1 MARRELGDVL
11 LEVKDLNVDY
21 LTLNG
26 AVRAVTDASFTL
38 RRGEILGL
46 AGESGS
52 GKSTLTTALLRLQR
66 PPAVTA
72 SGSVIYRSADGSATE
87 LVGRTDEELLPLRWS
102 KMAIVMQSAMDAL
115 NPVKRLGAQ
124 FQDVLMQ
131 HDPRMKPKEALK
143 RAGDL
148 LALSGIPRD
157 RVDSYP
163 HEMSGGM
170 RQRSLISLA
179 LACDPDLVVMDEPT
193 TAVDVVMQR
202 TIMSQVL
209 RLQRELGFAIIFV
222 THDLSLLLEL
232 SDRLAIM
239 YAGKIVEI
247 GPADVL
253 YRNPRHPYTTALRDS
268 FPPLYAPLKEM
279 RGIPGAAPDL
289 LNLPPGCSFSPR
301 CPRAMA
307 ACSRIEPPLVPVTDR
322 VDAACHLNDPLIVE
336 DPRLSCESE
345 LREHPELLEDPAW
358 REAQAAPLGAGEK
371 PPVLRAEREGAAR

>member
-21 LTLNG
+21 LALNG
-26 AVRAVTDASFTL
+26 AVRAVTDANFTL

-66 PPAVTA
+66 APAVTA
-72 SGSVIYRSADGSATE
+72 SGSVVYHSSDGAPIE
-87 LVGRTDEELLPLRWS
+87 LVGRTDEELLPLRWA

-124 FQDVLMQ
+124 FEDVLMQ
-131 HDPRMKPKEALK
+131 HDPRMKPKEALQ

-179 LACDPDLVVMDEPT
+179 LACDPELVVMDEPT

-247 GPADVL
+247 GPADEL
-253 YRNPRHPYTTALRDS
+253 YRNPRHAYTKALRDS

-289 LNLPPGCSFSPR
+289 LNLPPGCAFSPR
-301 CPRAMA
+301 CPRAMTV
-307 ACSRIEPPLVPVTDR
+307 CSLTEPPLVPVADR
-322 VDAACHLNDPLIVE
+322 VDAACHLNDPVVMD
-336 DPRLSCESE
+336 DPDLSQASE
-345 LREHPELLEDPAW
+345 LRSRPELLEDKAW
-358 REAQAAPLGAGEK
+358 RDAQAEALGNGEAP
-371 PPVLRAEREGAAR
+371 PTLRSEREGAAR

>member
-26 AVRAVTDASFTL
+26 AVRAVTDAGFTL

-66 PPAVTA
+66 APAVTT
-72 SGSVIYRSADGSATE
+72 SGSVVYHSGDGSRTE
-87 LVGRTDEELLPLRWS
+87 LVGRTDEELLPLRWN
-102 KMAIVMQSAMDAL
+102 KLAIVMQSAMDAL

-131 HDPRMKPKEALK
+131 HDPRMKPKEALQ

-179 LACDPDLVVMDEPT
+179 LACDPELVVMDEPT

-247 GPADVL
+247 GPADEL
-253 YRNPRHPYTTALRDS
+253 YRNPRHPYTEALRDS

-279 RGIPGAAPDL
+279 QGIPGAAPDL
-289 LNLPPGCSFSPR
+289 LKLPPGCAFSPR

-307 ACSRIEPPLVPVTDR
+307 VCSQREPALVPLTPR
-322 VDAACHLNDPLIVE
+322 VDAACHLNDPVLRD
-336 DPRLSCESE
+336 DPDLGRTSD
-345 LREHPELLEDPAW
+345 LRSRPELLDDPAW
-358 REAQAAPLGAGEK
+358 REAQTSGSSEGVPTSARRPEH
-371 PPVLRAEREGAAR
+371 EGAVR

>member
-1 MARRELGDVL
+1 MARREVGDVL
-11 LEVKDLNVDY
+11 LEVQDLDVDY

-26 AVRAVTDASFTL
+26 AVRAVSDASFTL
-38 RRGEILGL
+38 HRGEILGL

-66 PPAVTA
+66 DPAVTA
-72 SGSVIYRSADGSATE
+72 GGRVLFHDGMGGATDLVPHTDKE
-87 LVGRTDEELLPLRWS
+87 LQHLRWNRL
-102 KMAIVMQSAMDAL
+102 AIVMQSAMDAL

-124 FQDVLMQ
+124 FVDVLRE
-131 HDPRMKPKEALK
+131 HDPRMSEKEALQ

-157 RVDSYP
+157 RVDSFP

-179 LACDPDLVVMDEPT
+179 LACDPELVVMDEPT

-247 GPADVL
+247 GPSEEL
-253 YRNPRHPYTTALRDS
+253 YRSPRHPYTRALRDS
-268 FPPLYAPLKEM
+268 FPPLYAPLEEM
-279 RGIPGAAPDL
+279 HGIPGTAPDL
-289 LNLPPGCSFSPR
+289 LNLPTGCSFAPR
-301 CPRAMA
+301 CASAMEI
-307 ACSRIEPPLVPVTDR
+307 CRQVRPELVPVTDQ
-322 VDAACHLNDPLIVE
+322 VDAACHLNSPDARVAAVAAASRTTHE
-336 DPRLSCESE
+336 
-345 LREHPELLEDPAW
+345 EHS
-358 REAQAAPLGAGEK
+358 
-371 PPVLRAEREGAAR
+371 

>member
-1 MARRELGDVL
+1 MARREVGDVL
-11 LEVKDLNVDY
+11 LEVQDLNVDY

-26 AVRAVTDASFTL
+26 AVRAVSDASFTL
-38 RRGEILGL
+38 HRGEILGL
-46 AGESGS
+46 AGESCS

-66 PPAVTA
+66 DPAVTA
-72 SGSVIYRSADGSATE
+72 GGKVLFHEEDGSVVD
-87 LVGRTDEELLPLRWS
+87 LVPRTDKELLHLRWD
-102 KMAIVMQSAMDAL
+102 KLAIVMQSAMDAL

-124 FQDVLMQ
+124 FVDVLRQ
-131 HDPRMKPKEALK
+131 HDPRMSEKEALQ

-157 RVDSYP
+157 RVDSFP

-179 LACDPDLVVMDEPT
+179 LACDPELVVMDEPT

-209 RLQRELGFAIIFV
+209 RLQRELGFAVIFV

-239 YAGKIVEI
+239 YAGRIVEI
-247 GPADVL
+247 GPSEEL
-253 YRNPRHPYTTALRDS
+253 YRRPKHPYTAALRDS

-279 RGIPGAAPDL
+279 RGIPGSAPDL
-289 LNLPPGCSFSPR
+289 LNLPAGCAFAPR
-301 CPRAMA
+301 CEKAMTI
-307 ACSRIEPPLVPVTDR
+307 CSEVRPPLTEVAER
-322 VDAACHLNDPLIVE
+322 VDAACHLNTPE
-336 DPRLSCESE
+336 PAAAGARGGTGAESKGG
-345 LREHPELLEDPAW
+345 
-358 REAQAAPLGAGEK
+358 EAA
-371 PPVLRAEREGAAR
+371 

>member
-1 MARRELGDVL
+1 MTRRDVGEVL
-11 LEVKDLNVDY
+11 LEVQDLSVDY

-26 AVRAVTDASFTL
+26 AVSAVSHASFTL

-66 PPAVTA
+66 SPAVTV
-72 SGSVIYRSADGSATE
+72 GGKVLYHGDDGTVTD
-87 LVGRTDEELLPLRWS
+87 LVPRTDKELLHLRWN
-102 KMAIVMQSAMDAL
+102 KLAIVMQSAMDAL

-124 FQDVLMQ
+124 FVDVLRQ
-131 HDPRMKPKEALK
+131 HDPRMAEKAALE

-157 RVDSYP
+157 RVDSFP

-209 RLQRELGFAIIFV
+209 RLQRELGFAIVFV

-239 YAGKIVEI
+239 YAGKVVEI
-247 GPADVL
+247 GPSTEL
-253 YRNPRHPYTTALRDS
+253 YHHPKHPYTKALRDS
-268 FPPLYAPLKEM
+268 FPPLYAPLVEM
-279 RGIPGAAPDL
+279 RGIPGTAPDL
-289 LNLPPGCSFSPR
+289 MNLPDGCAFAPR
-301 CPRAMA
+301 CARAMDL
-307 ACSRIEPPLVPVTDR
+307 CLTKRPELVQVSEK
-322 VDAACHLNDPLIVE
+322 VDAACHLNDPQKEPV
-336 DPRLSCESE
+336 
-345 LREHPELLEDPAW
+345 
-358 REAQAAPLGAGEK
+358 GAGPSDARSEN
-371 PPVLRAEREGAAR
+371 GHAA

>member
-1 MARRELGDVL
+1 MARRDVGDVL
-11 LEVKDLNVDY
+11 LEVQDLSVDY

-26 AVRAVTDASFTL
+26 AVSAVSHASFTL

-66 PPAVTA
+66 SPAVTV
-72 SGSVIYRSADGSATE
+72 GGKVLHHGDDGTVTD
-87 LVGRTDEELLPLRWS
+87 LVPRTDKELLHLRWN
-102 KMAIVMQSAMDAL
+102 KLAIVMQSAMDAL

-124 FQDVLMQ
+124 FVDVLRQ
-131 HDPRMKPKEALK
+131 HDPRMSEKVAIE

-157 RVDSYP
+157 RVDSFP

-209 RLQRELGFAIIFV
+209 RLQRELGFAIVFV

-247 GPADVL
+247 GPSTEL
-253 YRNPRHPYTTALRDS
+253 YHHPKHPYTKALRDS
-268 FPPLYAPLKEM
+268 FPPLYAPLVEM
-279 RGIPGAAPDL
+279 RGIPGTAPDL
-289 LNLPPGCSFSPR
+289 MNLPEGCAFAPR
-301 CPRAMA
+301 CARAMDVCA
-307 ACSRIEPPLVPVTDR
+307 TKRPELVQVSEK
-322 VDAACHLNDPLIVE
+322 VDAACHLNDHQ
-336 DPRLSCESE
+336 
-345 LREHPELLEDPAW
+345 REPV
-358 REAQAAPLGAGEK
+358 GAGPADARSEN
-371 PPVLRAEREGAAR
+371 GHAA

>member
-1 MARRELGDVL
+1 MPRRDVGEVL
-11 LEVKDLNVDY
+11 LDVQDLSVDY

-26 AVRAVTDASFTL
+26 AVRAVSNASFTL

-66 PPAVTA
+66 SPAVTVGGTVLYHGED
-72 SGSVIYRSADGSATE
+72 GSVLD
-87 LVGRTDEELLPLRWS
+87 LVPRTDKELRRLRWS
-102 KMAIVMQSAMDAL
+102 SLAIVMQSAMDAL

-124 FQDVLMQ
+124 FVDVLRE
-131 HDPRMKPKEALK
+131 HDPRMTTKEALR

-148 LALSGIPRD
+148 LTLSGIPRD
-157 RVDSYP
+157 RLDSFP

-209 RLQRELGFAIIFV
+209 RLQRELGFSIIFV

-247 GPADVL
+247 GPAEEL
-253 YRNPRHPYTTALRDS
+253 YRRPRHPYTKALRDS
-268 FPPLYAPLKEM
+268 FPPLHAPLVEM
-279 RGIPGAAPDL
+279 HGIPGSAPDL
-289 LNLPPGCSFSPR
+289 RNLPAGCAFADR
-301 CPRAMA
+301 CPEAFDLCGTQR
-307 ACSRIEPPLVPVTDR
+307 PPLVAVGDQ
-322 VDAACHLNDPLIVE
+322 VDAACHLHHAD
-336 DPRLSCESE
+336 
-345 LREHPELLEDPAW
+345 REPD
-358 REAQAAPLGAGEK
+358 AAPESVKG
-371 PPVLRAEREGAAR
+371 RAA

>member
-1 MARRELGDVL
+1 MARREVGDVL
-11 LEVKDLNVDY
+11 LEVQDLNVDY

-26 AVRAVTDASFTL
+26 AVRAVSDASFTL
-38 RRGEILGL
+38 HRGEILGL

-66 PPAVTA
+66 APAVTA
-72 SGSVIYRSADGSATE
+72 SGRVLLHDGAGSVTD
-87 LVGRTDEELLPLRWS
+87 LVPRTDKELRHLRWN
-102 KMAIVMQSAMDAL
+102 KLAIVMQSAMDAL

-124 FQDVLMQ
+124 FVDVLRE
-131 HDPRMKPKEALK
+131 HDPRMSEKEALQ

-157 RVDSYP
+157 RVDSFP

-179 LACDPDLVVMDEPT
+179 LACDPELVVMDEPT

-239 YAGKIVEI
+239 YAGRIVEI
-247 GPADVL
+247 GPSDEL
-253 YRNPRHPYTTALRDS
+253 YRHPKHPYTKALRDS
-268 FPPLYAPLKEM
+268 FPPLYAPLQEM
-279 RGIPGAAPDL
+279 RGIPGSAPDL
-289 LNLPPGCSFSPR
+289 RDLPPGCAFAPR
-301 CPRAMA
+301 CPHAMEVCA
-307 ACSRIEPPLVPVTDR
+307 KTRPVLRR
-322 VDAACHLNDPLIVE
+322 VSEQADAACHLNDPVHRSQLVE
-336 DPRLSCESE
+336 D
-345 LREHPELLEDPAW
+345 LEPTK
-358 REAQAAPLGAGEK
+358 GAR
-371 PPVLRAEREGAAR
+371 V

>member
-1 MARRELGDVL
+1 MARREVGDVL
-11 LEVKDLNVDY
+11 LEVQDLNVDY

-26 AVRAVTDASFTL
+26 AVRAVSDASFTL
-38 RRGEILGL
+38 HRGEILGL

-66 PPAVTA
+66 DPAVTA
-72 SGSVIYRSADGSATE
+72 WGKVLFHEDDGSVVD
-87 LVGRTDEELLPLRWS
+87 LVPRTDKELLHLRWD
-102 KMAIVMQSAMDAL
+102 KLAIVMQSAMDAL

-124 FQDVLMQ
+124 FVDVLRQ
-131 HDPRMKPKEALK
+131 HDPRMSEKEALQ

-157 RVDSYP
+157 RVDSFP

-179 LACDPDLVVMDEPT
+179 LACDPELVVMDEPT

-209 RLQRELGFAIIFV
+209 RLQRELGFAVIFV

-232 SDRLAIM
+232 SDRLALM
-239 YAGKIVEI
+239 YAGRIVEI
-247 GPADVL
+247 GPSEEL
-253 YRNPRHPYTTALRDS
+253 YRRPKHPYTAALRDS

-279 RGIPGAAPDL
+279 RGIPGSAPDL
-289 LNLPPGCSFSPR
+289 LNLPAGCAFAPR
-301 CPRAMA
+301 CEKAMTI
-307 ACSRIEPPLVPVTDR
+307 CSEVRPPLTEVAER
-322 VDAACHLNDPLIVE
+322 VDAACHLNTPE
-336 DPRLSCESE
+336 PAAAGARGGTGAESKGG
-345 LREHPELLEDPAW
+345 
-358 REAQAAPLGAGEK
+358 EAA
-371 PPVLRAEREGAAR
+371 

>member
-11 LEVKDLNVDY
+11 LDVNGLCVDY

-26 AVRAVTDASFTL
+26 AVRAVTDASFQL
-38 RRGEILGL
+38 HRGEILGL

-72 SGSVIYRSADGSATE
+72 EGSVVYRDATGAATE
-87 LVGRTDEELLPLRWS
+87 LVGRTDKELLPLRWN
-102 KMAIVMQSAMDAL
+102 KLAIVMQSAMDAL

-124 FQDVLMQ
+124 FQDVLQQ
-131 HDPRMKPKEALK
+131 HDPRMSAKEART
-143 RAGDL
+143 RAQDL

-179 LACDPDLVVMDEPT
+179 LACDPELVVMDEPT

-239 YAGKIVEI
+239 YAGRIVEI
-247 GPADVL
+247 GPAEEL
-253 YRNPRHPYTTALRDS
+253 YRRPRHPYTKALRDS
-268 FPPLYAPLKEM
+268 FPPLFAPLKEM

-289 LNLPPGCSFSPR
+289 TDLPPGCAFAPR
-301 CPRAMA
+301 CPRAM
-307 ACSRIEPPLVPVTDR
+307 PVCNEVRPQTMSVGAT
-322 VDAACHLNDPLIVE
+322 VDAACHLNDPA
-336 DPRLSCESE
+336 
-345 LREHPELLEDPAW
+345 H
-358 REAQAAPLGAGEK
+358 AAA
-371 PPVLRAEREGAAR
+371 GAAEGDAR

>member
-1 MARRELGDVL
+1 VARREVGDVL
-11 LEVKDLNVDY
+11 LEVQDLSVDY

-26 AVRAVTDASFTL
+26 AVRAVSEASFTL

-66 PPAVTA
+66 SPAVTV
-72 SGSVIYRSADGSATE
+72 GGKVLYHDDDGTSMD
-87 LVGRTDEELLPLRWS
+87 LVPRTDRELRRLRWN
-102 KMAIVMQSAMDAL
+102 KLAIVMQSAMDAL
-115 NPVKRLGAQ
+115 NPVKRLGSQ
-124 FQDVLMQ
+124 FVDVLRE
-131 HDPRMKPKEALK
+131 HDPRMSEKDALQ

-157 RVDSYP
+157 RVDSFP

-170 RQRSLISLA
+170 RQRALISLA
-179 LACDPDLVVMDEPT
+179 LACDPELVVMDEPT

-209 RLQRELGFAIIFV
+209 RLQRELGFAIVFV

-247 GPADVL
+247 GPSSEL
-253 YRNPRHPYTTALRDS
+253 YHHPRHPYTKALRDS
-268 FPPLYAPLKEM
+268 FPPLYAPLTEM

-289 LNLPPGCSFSPR
+289 LNLPGGCAFAPR
-301 CPRAMA
+301 CAQAIDECAVRRP
-307 ACSRIEPPLVPVTDR
+307 ELVSVTGT
-322 VDAACHLNDPLIVE
+322 VDAACHLNDPQHAPV
-336 DPRLSCESE
+336 PVTVG
-345 LREHPELLEDPAW
+345 
-358 REAQAAPLGAGEK
+358 AAVGATGGAGEN
-371 PPVLRAEREGAAR
+371 GDAA

>member
-1 MARRELGDVL
+1 MARREVGDVL
-11 LEVKDLNVDY
+11 LEVQDLDVDY

-26 AVRAVTDASFTL
+26 AVRAVSDASFTL
-38 RRGEILGL
+38 HRGEILGL

-66 PPAVTA
+66 APAVTA
-72 SGSVIYRSADGSATE
+72 SGRVLLHDGAGSVTD
-87 LVGRTDEELLPLRWS
+87 LVPRTDKELRHLRWN
-102 KMAIVMQSAMDAL
+102 KLAIVMQSAMDAL

-124 FQDVLMQ
+124 FVDVLRE
-131 HDPRMKPKEALK
+131 HDPRMSEKEALQ

-157 RVDSYP
+157 RVDSFP

-179 LACDPDLVVMDEPT
+179 LACDPELVVMDEPT

-239 YAGKIVEI
+239 YAGRIVEI
-247 GPADVL
+247 GPSDEL
-253 YRNPRHPYTTALRDS
+253 YRHPRHPYTKALRDS
-268 FPPLYAPLKEM
+268 FPPLYAPLQEM
-279 RGIPGAAPDL
+279 RGIPGSAPDL
-289 LNLPPGCSFSPR
+289 RDLPPGCAFAPR
-301 CPRAMA
+301 CPQAMEVCA
-307 ACSRIEPPLVPVTDR
+307 QTRPALRR
-322 VDAACHLNDPLIVE
+322 VSELADAACHLNDPVHRSQLVE
-336 DPRLSCESE
+336 DLE
-345 LREHPELLEDPAW
+345 LTK
-358 REAQAAPLGAGEK
+358 GAR
-371 PPVLRAEREGAAR
+371 V

>member
-1 MARRELGDVL
+1 MARRHVGDAL
-11 LEVKDLNVDY
+11 LEVQDLSVDY
-21 LTLNG
+21 LTLGG
-26 AVRAVTDASFTL
+26 AVRAVSDVSFTL

-52 GKSTLTTALLRLQR
+52 GKSTLAMALLRLQR
-66 PPAVTA
+66 APAVTA
-72 SGSVIYRSADGSATE
+72 GGKVLLHDADGGVTD
-87 LVGRTDEELLPLRWS
+87 LVPRTDKELQHLRWD
-102 KMAIVMQSAMDAL
+102 KLAIVMQSAMDAL

-124 FQDVLMQ
+124 FVDVLRE
-131 HDPRMKPKEALK
+131 HDPRMTEKQALQ

-179 LACDPDLVVMDEPT
+179 LACDPELVVMDEPT

-239 YAGKIVEI
+239 YAGRIVEI
-247 GPADVL
+247 GPASEL
-253 YRNPRHPYTTALRDS
+253 YHRPRHPYTRALRDS
-268 FPPLYAPLKEM
+268 FPPLYAPLTEM
-279 RGIPGAAPDL
+279 RGIPGSAPDL
-289 LNLPPGCSFSPR
+289 RSLPAGCAFAAR
-301 CPRAMA
+301 CDRAMDVCTTA
-307 ACSRIEPPLVPVTDR
+307 RPQLLTVGPGVS
-322 VDAACHLNDPLIVE
+322 AACHLNDPASDE
-336 DPRLSCESE
+336 DAPPQGDAVGVAASAGPAPRGD
-345 LREHPELLEDPAW
+345 RNGD
-358 REAQAAPLGAGEK
+358 AA
-371 PPVLRAEREGAAR
+371 

>member
-1 MARRELGDVL
+1 MARREVGDVL
-11 LEVKDLNVDY
+11 LEVQDLDVDY

-26 AVRAVTDASFTL
+26 AVRAVSDASFTL
-38 RRGEILGL
+38 HRGEILGL

-66 PPAVTA
+66 DPAVTA
-72 SGSVIYRSADGSATE
+72 GGKVLFHDGAGSVVD
-87 LVGRTDEELLPLRWS
+87 LVPRTDKELLHLRWN
-102 KMAIVMQSAMDAL
+102 KLAIVMQSAMDAL

-124 FQDVLMQ
+124 FVDVLRQ
-131 HDPRMKPKEALK
+131 HDPRMSEKEALQ

-157 RVDSYP
+157 RVDSFP

-179 LACDPDLVVMDEPT
+179 LACDPELVVMDEPT

-239 YAGKIVEI
+239 YAGRIVEI
-247 GPADVL
+247 GPSEEL
-253 YRNPRHPYTTALRDS
+253 YRRPKHPYTAALRDS

-279 RGIPGAAPDL
+279 RGIPGGAPDL
-289 LNLPPGCSFSPR
+289 LNLPAGCAFAPR
-301 CPRAMA
+301 CAHAMEICA
-307 ACSRIEPPLVPVTDR
+307 EVRPPLTAVTDR
-322 VDAACHLNDPLIVE
+322 VDAACHLNTPDHTTPDARVGA
-336 DPRLSCESE
+336 STGSKGG
-345 LREHPELLEDPAW
+345 
-358 REAQAAPLGAGEK
+358 EAA
-371 PPVLRAEREGAAR
+371 